1 MCRLL
6 ILLKKIRITTHHPP
20 NLSLFQ
26 SVQNVFDI
34 YYNYFQLL
42 LNKQHNL

>member
-6 ILLKKIRITTHHPP
+6 ILLKKNRITTHHPP